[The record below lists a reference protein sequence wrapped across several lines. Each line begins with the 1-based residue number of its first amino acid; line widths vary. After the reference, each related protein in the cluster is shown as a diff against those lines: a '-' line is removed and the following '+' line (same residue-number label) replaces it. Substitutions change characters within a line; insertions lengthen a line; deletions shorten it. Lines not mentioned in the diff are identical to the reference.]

1 MRWINYRNW
10 SLRKRLVLLI
20 AGIAL
25 VFMLITTLLLD
36 ALSLPREQATVKQQ
50 SEMAHQFLT
59 NELAELLLTGN
70 PDIAVSFVEK
80 LTMLKELQGIWVYD
94 LQGNAIFRS
103 GELSAG
109 LENFED
115 SQLSAFMHG
124 EFWLSSDVVLSG
136 QLLGKTVYFYQ
147 REPLT
152 QRVLNNLLA
161 DLWLIPL
168 MLLMAIPLAQR
179 VARNFLQPFDS
190 LVVAMNRP
198 EAETGV
204 LQLTLADESD
214 EVKQLYRGFNK
225 LEQRI
230 AESMQAL
237 QSELSEKAYLA
248 SHDSLTGLL
257 NRSGFDECVQQRLA
271 QLPLKTT
278 STINPVYAYLDLDQF
293 KLINDT
299 VGHNA
304 GDVYLRQLARWL
316 EEWLPEGAFVGRLG
330 GDEFG
335 IWLLDH
341 RWAQT
346 QLQSLIDLV
355 RERRFMWEGQPFQV
369 GASVGIV
376 EVTRLDMPLMWLYQA
391 ADTACY
397 TAKSLG
403 RDRLHWYKEDDADVQ
418 GHQRDIIAL
427 NQVRAALGKG
437 PERFEI
443 WAQTLTAIHPDV
455 DDGLLH
461 YEILV
466 RLRDAENRIVNPG
479 VFLPAAER
487 YGELLR
493 LDSWVLWNYLEQA
506 CSSPEHLEK
515 LGFVD
520 INVTGAALVH
530 PDFRSLI
537 EKALVTFDFP
547 WHKLTL
553 EVTET
558 TAVRNFEQAR
568 SLIEFCKS
576 KGIRFALDDFGSGMA
591 SFDYLKRLPFDI
603 VKIDGSFIVSI
614 VDDTMDETVVNFMVK
629 LANLRGQLTVA
640 EFVENEAVVEKLKAN
655 GVHYAQGYHF
665 GRPKPFSDWLAQH

>member
-20 AGIAL
+20 AGISLA
-25 VFMLITTLLLD
+25 FMLITTLLID
-36 ALSLPREQATVKQQ
+36 TLSLPREQATVKQQ
-50 SEMAHQFLT
+50 SEMVHQFLI
-59 NELAELLLTGN
+59 NDLAELLLTGN

-80 LTMLKELQGIWVYD
+80 ITMLPGLQGIWVVD

-103 GELSAG
+103 GELASDLRQG
-109 LENFED
+109 ET
-115 SQLSAFMHG
+115 STLSAFMLG
-124 EFWLSSDVVLSG
+124 EFWLTSDVVLSG
-136 QLLGKTVYFYQ
+136 QLLGKAVYFYQ
-147 REPLT
+147 RTPLT
-152 QRVLNNLLA
+152 ERLFNNLIA

-168 MLLMAIPLAQR
+168 LLLVAVPLAQR
-179 VARNFLQPFDS
+179 VARNFLSPFDL
-190 LVVAMNRP
+190 LVTKMNSP
-198 EAETGV
+198 EAETGA
-204 LQLTLADESD
+204 LHLPISNQSE
-214 EVKQLYRGFNK
+214 EVSHLYQGFNR

-230 AESMQAL
+230 SDSMQAL

-248 SHDSLTGLL
+248 SHDSLTGLF
-257 NRSGFDECVQQRLA
+257 NRSGFDEHVQQ
-271 QLPLKTT
+271 QLEQLQQQPSSAFK
-278 STINPVYAYLDLDQF
+278 PVYAYLDLDQF

-304 GDVYLRQLARWL
+304 GDVYLRQLANWL
-316 EEWLPEGAFVGRLG
+316 VDWLPEGAFVGRLG

-341 RWAQT
+341 RWAQS
-346 QLQSLIDLV
+346 QLQSLIDLI
-355 RERRFMWEGQPFQV
+355 RERRFVWEGQPFQV
-369 GASVGIV
+369 GASVGLI
-376 EVTRLDMPLMWLYQA
+376 EVNRPDMPLMWLYQA

-403 RDRLHWYKEDDADVQ
+403 RDRLHWYKEDDQDVQ
-418 GHQRDIIAL
+418 GHQRDVIAL
-427 NQVRAALGKG
+427 NQVRSALGKG
-437 PERFEI
+437 PERFEL
-443 WAQTLTAIHPDV
+443 WAQTLAAIHPDV
-455 DDGLLH
+455 DDGQLH
-461 YEILV
+461 YEVLI
-466 RLRDAENRIVNPG
+466 RLRDAHNQIVNPG

-493 LDSWVLWNYLEQA
+493 LDTWVLWNYLEQA
-506 CSSPEHLEK
+506 CSSPEHLAQ

-530 PDFRSLI
+530 PDFRTTI
-537 EKALVTFDFP
+537 EKALATFDFP

-568 SLIEFCKS
+568 SLIDFCKS

-603 VKIDGSFIVSI
+603 IKIDGSFITSI
-614 VDDTMDETVVNFMVK
+614 VDDPMDETMVNFMVK

-640 EFVENEAVVEKLKAN
+640 EFVENEAIVERLKAN

-665 GRPKPFSDWLAQH
+665 GRPKPFSEWLAG

>member
-1 MRWINYRNW
+1 MMSWINYRNW

-20 AGIAL
+20 ASIAL
-25 VFMLITTLLLD
+25 AFMLTTTLLLD

-50 SEMAHQFLT
+50 SEMVHQFLT
-59 NELAELLLTGN
+59 NDLAELLLTGN
-70 PDIAVSFVEK
+70 PDVAVSFVEK
-80 LTMLKELQGIWVYD
+80 LTMLSELKGIWVYD
-94 LQGNAIFRS
+94 LKDNAIFRS
-103 GELSAG
+103 GELTTDFRELESSAT
-109 LENFED
+109 
-115 SQLSAFMHG
+115 SAFMHG

-136 QLLGKTVYFYQ
+136 QLLGKAVYFYQ

-152 QRVLNNLLA
+152 QRLFNNLIA
-161 DLWLIPL
+161 DLWLIPI

-190 LVVAMNRP
+190 LVIAMNRP
-198 EAETGV
+198 EAETGI
-204 LQLTLADESD
+204 LQLDIGDESD

-248 SHDSLTGLL
+248 SHDGLTGLL
-257 NRSGFDECVQQRLA
+257 NRSGFDDCVQQQLLA
-271 QLPLKTT
+271 LQQKATNPIK
-278 STINPVYAYLDLDQF
+278 PVYAYLDLDQF

-316 EEWLPEGAFVGRLG
+316 EDWLPEGAFVGRLG

-346 QLQSLIDLV
+346 QLQSLIDLI

-369 GASVGIV
+369 GASVGLV
-376 EVTRLDMPLMWLYQA
+376 EVTRPDMPLMWLYQA

-403 RDRLHWYKEDDADVQ
+403 RDRLHWFKEDDQDVQ
-418 GHQRDIIAL
+418 GHQRDVIAL
-427 NQVRAALGKG
+427 NQVRSALGKG
-437 PERFEI
+437 PERFEL
-443 WAQTLTAIHPDV
+443 WAQTLAAIHPDV

-461 YEILV
+461 YEVLI
-466 RLRDAENRIVNPG
+466 RLRDAHNQIVNPG
-479 VFLPAAER
+479 GFLPAAER

-493 LDSWVLWNYLEQA
+493 LDTWVLWNYLEQA
-506 CSSPEHLEK
+506 CSSPKHIER

-520 INVTGAALVH
+520 INITGSALVH
-530 PDFRSLI
+530 PDFRATI
-537 EKALVTFDFP
+537 EKALNTFDFP

-576 KGIRFALDDFGSGMA
+576 QGIRFALDDFGSGMA

-603 VKIDGSFIVSI
+603 IKIDGSFIVSI
-614 VDDTMDETVVNFMVK
+614 VEEPMDETMVNFMVK

-640 EFVENEAVVEKLKAN
+640 EFVENEAVVEKLRAN

-665 GRPKPFSDWLAQH
+665 GRPKPLSEWLAI